1 MLTSGT
7 IMAIIFVPIGG
18 IVSLVALGFIIAAIR
33 HQSSGYMDDFRLGAG
48 LAGGLG
54 LALGL
59 VMLVPPIVG
68 LSMVNFD
75 SDYMAYKPV
84 SGKVEQIASRQ
95 IADGK
100 SMSQRFVFKING
112 QQYGI
117 DDTRAALV
125 KEGDTVNLN
134 CTREYVWG
142 STNNGYACNWG

>member
-7 IMAIIFVPIGG
+7 I
-18 IVSLVALGFIIAAIR
+18 AAIVLIPLGVIAVGVA
-33 HQSSGYMDDFRLGAG
+33 SFLVLKALSADDPEFFWIGAG
-48 LAGGLG
+48 GVLLIGLPMAV
-54 LALGL
+54 LPL
-59 VMLVPPIVG
+59 VG
-68 LSMVNFD
+68 LSLVGFN
-75 SDYMAYKPV
+75 SDYMSYKPV
-84 SGKVEQIASRQ
+84 AGKVEQIASRQ

-100 SMSQRFVFKING
+100 AMSQRFVFKING

-134 CTREYVWG
+134 CTKEFVWG